1 VRGDESPEINL
12 IVDPITEENTV
23 PNVEIEYLENRQARL
38 VVQVDPDRVQ
48 KALRTAARR
57 ISKQVNIPG
66 FRKGKAPYHVIARVV
81 GEQMIYDEALEP
93 LGQEIY
99 TEALDESDLEPFAAA
114 SLDNFTLDP
123 FELTFTVPLVP
134 TVALGDYRE
143 VRLPYEQDEVT
154 DDDVEGAL
162 QTLRREQATLE
173 PVERVVELGDVALLD
188 ILGTIPGDEQGDE
201 ETQPF
206 ISRKGAKVL
215 IAEDAT
221 YPVAGFPQQVV
232 GMSAEEEREFE
243 ITLPDD
249 DEDLLDELRGK
260 TIHFE
265 VVCHTVYLQDLPE
278 LDDEFAQDVGEYE
291 NVADLRAGLRDQLE
305 DLNRRMARERYLDK
319 VFDHLIESV
328 VEVSFPP
335 VMLENEIDRR
345 LREFDDQ
352 LKRQGLDRETYLQ
365 INDMSEE
372 DLREAYEDDARAYLQ
387 RGLIL
392 TELVSAEKLEAEEE
406 EIEDQKQTLLLS
418 LGSQGPMLQQFVN
431 SPETRERIADQIL
444 TEKAV
449 ERLIQIAKGEA
460 PELTDEA
467 DDEPAEPQ
475 EDSEDSDS
483 SEAEEEEPEVA
494 EEVEEV
500 EESTGAEEA

>member
-1 VRGDESPEINL
+1 
-12 IVDPITEENTV
+12 V
-23 PNVEIEYLENRQARL
+23 PNVEIEYLDDRQARL

-48 KALRTAARR
+48 KALRTAARQ

-66 FRKGKAPYHVIARVV
+66 FRKGKAPYHVIARAV

-99 TEALDESDLEPFAAA
+99 TEALDEADLEPFAAG

-123 FELTFTVPLVP
+123 FVLTFTVPLVP
-134 TVALGDYRE
+134 TVELGDYRE
-143 VRLPYEQDEVT
+143 VRLPYEQAEVT
-154 DDDVEGAL
+154 DDDLEEAL

-173 PVERVVELGDVALLD
+173 PVERAVEFGDVALLD
-188 ILGTIPGDEQGDE
+188 ILGTLLGDEQEGE

-206 ISRKGAKVL
+206 INRKDAKVL

-221 YPVAGFPQQVV
+221 YPVEGFPQQVV
-232 GMSAEEEREFE
+232 GMSADEEREFE
-243 ITLPDD
+243 ITLSDD
-249 DEDLLDELRGK
+249 DEELIDELRGK
-260 TIHFE
+260 TIRFE

-278 LDDEFAQDVGEYE
+278 LDDEFAQDVGDYE
-291 NVADLRAGLRDQLE
+291 DMADLRVKLREQLE
-305 DLNRRMARERYLDK
+305 DLNKRMAREQYLDQ
-319 VFDHLIESV
+319 VFEHLIDNV

-345 LREFDDQ
+345 LQEFDEQ

-365 INDMSEE
+365 INDLSEE
-372 DLREAYEDDARAYLQ
+372 ELREAYEDDARAYLK

-460 PELTDEA
+460 PELTDEPEE
-467 DDEPAEPQ
+467 EPAEPQ
-475 EDSEDSDS
+475 DDSEVGDS
-483 SEAEEEEPEVA
+483 SEVEEEEPEEAEVA
-494 EEVEEV
+494 EEVEESP
-500 EESTGAEEA
+500 ETEGE

>member
-1 VRGDESPEINL
+1 MRDNESPEINQF
-12 IVDPITEENTV
+12 VDPITEENTV
-23 PNVEIEYLENRQARL
+23 PNVEIEYLDDRQARL

-48 KALRTAARR
+48 KALRTAARQ

-66 FRKGKAPYHVIARVV
+66 FRKGKAPYHVIARTV

-99 TEALDESDLEPFAAA
+99 TEALNEADLEPFAAG
-114 SLDNFTLDP
+114 SLDDFTLDP
-123 FELTFTVPLVP
+123 FVLTFTVPLVP

-143 VRLPYEQDEVT
+143 VRLPYEQAEVT
-154 DDDVEGAL
+154 DDDVEEAL
-162 QTLRREQATLE
+162 QTLRRDHATLE
-173 PVERVVELGDVALLD
+173 PVERAVELGDVALLD
-188 ILGTIPGDEQGDE
+188 IHGTLLDDEQEGE

-206 ISRKGAKVL
+206 INRKDAKVL

-221 YPVAGFPQQVV
+221 YPVEGFPQQVV

-243 ITLPDD
+243 ITLSED
-249 DEDLLDELRGK
+249 DEELLDELRGK

-265 VVCHTVYLQDLPE
+265 VVCHTVYFQDLPE
-278 LDDEFAQDVGEYE
+278 LDDDFAQDVGDYE
-291 NVADLRAGLRDQLE
+291 DMDDLRAKLREQLE
-305 DLNRRMARERYLDK
+305 DLNKRMARERYLDQ
-319 VFDHLIESV
+319 VFDHLIENV

-345 LREFDDQ
+345 LHEFDEQ

-365 INDMSEE
+365 INDIGEE

-467 DDEPAEPQ
+467 DEEPAEP
-475 EDSEDSDS
+475 EEAAEESDS
-483 SEAEEEEPEVA
+483 SEVEE

-500 EESTGAEEA
+500 EESPEAEEE